1 MQIGVSNL
9 WFIVDGKKYPECPIF
24 LLICRMPSKKHPIR
38 QVAEKPIFK
47 SPDPSSTDTRSSGPH
62 RKKLTGRVLVQL
74 DPSASTTD
82 ISKKAR
88 TRSLRLIPLHALPPG
103 HLNEGLEKAD
113 GIIFERLKVALV
125 NERSAGVLKQL
136 QALRNTPFLSIEP
149 ERYIYARAG
158 VRKELPFKDTASATW
173 GIQATNVRKS
183 RFTGKDVRLAIL
195 DTGFDFTHP
204 DFMGR
209 VIHRKSFVGR
219 QAKDREGHGTHCAGI
234 AGGNRATV
242 DAGPTKALKAKAG
255 VRYGVAPDA
264 RLYIGKILNDEG
276 EGSDGLA
283 LAGIEWALEQGC
295 RVVSMSF
302 GAQVEKGDKHSVIF
316 EEVAKIALDNNC
328 LLIAATG
335 NESDREEGIIAPV
348 NHPANC
354 PSVMAVGALT
364 EHLKIANYSCATVG
378 RSGGVR
384 SGGQSIRSGGQVD
397 IAAPGD
403 DIFSAW
409 IDGGHE
415 VESGTSMAAPFVAGV
430 AALLWEQYP
439 DVTAREIWE
448 KLIGQVRKLGLRT
461 VGAGAGLVYV
471 P

>member
-1 MQIGVSNL
+1 
-9 WFIVDGKKYPECPIF
+9 
-24 LLICRMPSKKHPIR
+24 MPSKKHPIR
-38 QVAEKPIFK
+38 QVAEKPIVK
-47 SPDPSSTDTRSSGPH
+47 SPDPSSTDTRSSGPP
-62 RKKLTGRVLVQL
+62 RKKFTGRVLVQL

-88 TRSLRLIPLHALPPG
+88 TRSLRLIPLHTLPAG

-125 NERSAGVLKQL
+125 NERNAASIKQL
-136 QALRNTPFLSIEP
+136 QTLRNTPFLSSEP

-158 VRKELPFKDTASATW
+158 ARKELPFKDTPSATW
-173 GIQATNVRKS
+173 GIQVTNVRKNKFS
-183 RFTGKDVRLAIL
+183 GKDVRLAIL

-204 DFMGR
+204 DFAGR

-234 AGGNRATV
+234 AGGGRR
-242 DAGPTKALKAKAG
+242 GKAG
-255 VRYGVAPDA
+255 VRYGVAPDS
-264 RLYIGKILNDEG
+264 RLYIAKILNDMG

-283 LAGIEWALEQGC
+283 LAGVEWALEQGC
-295 RVVSMSF
+295 RVISMSF
-302 GAQVEKGDKHSVIF
+302 GAQVQKGDKHSVIF
-316 EEVAKIALDNNC
+316 EEVAKIALANNC

-364 EHLKIANYSCATVG
+364 EYLKVANYSCATVG
-378 RSGGVR
+378 RSGG
-384 SGGQSIRSGGQVD
+384 QVD
-397 IAAPGD
+397 ISAPGD
-403 DIFSAW
+403 NILSAW

>member
-1 MQIGVSNL
+1 MA
-9 WFIVDGKKYPECPIF
+9 
-24 LLICRMPSKKHPIR
+24 SKKHPIR
-38 QVAEKPIFK
+38 RVVEKLPVERPAEEKQIQK
-47 SPDPSSTDTRSSGPH
+47 RPSG
-62 RKKLTGRVLVQL
+62 KKVTGRVLVRL
-74 DPSASTTD
+74 DPSVSIRD
-82 ISKKAR
+82 IQKRAR
-88 TRSLRLIPLHALPPG
+88 TRSLRLISLHALPPG
-103 HLNEGLEKAD
+103 HLNDGLEKAD
-113 GIIFERLKVALV
+113 GIIFERLRVALV
-125 NERSAGVLKQL
+125 NERSAGILKRL
-136 QALRNTPFLSIEP
+136 QALRNTPFLASEP

-158 VRKELPFKDTASATW
+158 DRKELPFKDTPSATW
-173 GIQATNVRKS
+173 GIQAVNVRKS
-183 RFTGKDVRLAIL
+183 KYTGKDVRLAVL

-204 DFMGR
+204 DFAGR

-234 AGGNRATV
+234 AGGNRVATV
-242 DAGPTKALKAKAG
+242 RKGKAG
-255 VRYGVAPDA
+255 VRYGVAPGV

-295 RVVSMSF
+295 RVISMSF
-302 GAQVEKGDKHSVIF
+302 GAQVQKGDKHSVIF
-316 EEVAKIALDNNC
+316 EEVAKITLANRC
-328 LLIAATG
+328 LLIAAAG

-354 PSVMAVGALT
+354 PSVMAVGAVT
-364 EHLKIANYSCATVG
+364 EFLKVANYSCATLG
-378 RSGGVR
+378 
-384 SGGQSIRSGGQVD
+384 RSGGQVD
-397 IAAPGD
+397 IGAPGD
-403 DIFSAW
+403 DILSAW

-461 VGAGAGLVYV
+461 VGVGAGLVYM

>member
-1 MQIGVSNL
+1 
-9 WFIVDGKKYPECPIF
+9 
-24 LLICRMPSKKHPIR
+24 MPSKKQPIR
-38 QVAEKPIFK
+38 QVAEKRPVEK
-47 SPDPSSTDTRSSGPH
+47 PAEEQAGQERPP
-62 RKKLTGRVLVQL
+62 RKKFTGRILVQL
-74 DPSASTTD
+74 DPVASTAD
-82 ISKKAR
+82 IQKKAR
-88 TRSLRLIPLHALPPG
+88 TRSLRLTPAHAVPAG

-113 GIIFERLKVALV
+113 GIIFERLRVALV
-125 NERSAGVLKQL
+125 NERSAASVKQL
-136 QALRNTPFLSIEP
+136 QALRNTPFLASEP

-158 VRKELPFKDTASATW
+158 VRKELPFKDTASSTW

-183 RFTGKDVRLAIL
+183 KFTGKGVKLAVL

-234 AGGNRATV
+234 AGGGRK
-242 DAGPTKALKAKAG
+242 GKAG
-255 VRYGVAPDA
+255 VRYGVASDA
-264 RLYIGKILNDEG
+264 RLYIGRILNDEG

-295 RVVSMSF
+295 RVISMSF
-302 GAQVEKGDKHSVIF
+302 GAQVQKGDKHSVIF
-316 EEVAKIALDNNC
+316 EEVAKIALANHC

-335 NESDREEGIIAPV
+335 NESDREEGIVAPV

-354 PSVMAVGALT
+354 PSVMGVGALT
-364 EHLKIANYSCATVG
+364 QNLKVANYSCATVG
-378 RSGGVR
+378 KPTRAGGQVR
-384 SGGQSIRSGGQVD
+384 SDGQVD
-397 IAAPGD
+397 ISAPGD
-403 DIFSAW
+403 DILSAW

-430 AALLWEQYP
+430 AALLWEEYP
-439 DVTAREIWE
+439 HAAAREIWE

-461 VGAGAGLVYV
+461 VGAGAGLVHV

>member
-1 MQIGVSNL
+1 
-9 WFIVDGKKYPECPIF
+9 
-24 LLICRMPSKKHPIR
+24 MPSKKHPIR
-38 QVAEKPIFK
+38 QAAEKPIVK
-47 SPDPSSTDTRSSGPH
+47 SPDPSSTDIGSSRPPL
-62 RKKLTGRVLVQL
+62 KKFTGRVLVRL

-88 TRSLRLIPLHALPPG
+88 TRSLRLIPLHALPAG

-125 NERSAGVLKQL
+125 NERNAASIKQL
-136 QALRNTPFLSIEP
+136 QALRNTPFLASEP

-158 VRKELPFKDTASATW
+158 ARKELPFKDTPSATW

-183 RFTGKDVRLAIL
+183 KFSGKDVRLAIL

-234 AGGNRATV
+234 AGGNRVTTKV
-242 DAGPTKALKAKAG
+242 RKGRAGA
-255 VRYGVAPDA
+255 RYGVAPDS
-264 RLYIGKILNDEG
+264 RLYIGKILNDMG

-295 RVVSMSF
+295 RVISMSF
-302 GAQVEKGDKHSVIF
+302 GAQVQKGDKHSVIF
-316 EEVAKIALDNNC
+316 EEVAKIALANNC

-364 EHLKIANYSCATVG
+364 EHLKVANYSCATVG
-378 RSGGVR
+378 RSGGRGVR
-384 SGGQSIRSGGQVD
+384 SDGEVD

-403 DIFSAW
+403 NILSSW

-415 VESGTSMAAPFVAGV
+415 FESGTSMAAPFVAGV

-439 DVTAREIWE
+439 DGTAREIWE
-448 KLIGQVRKLGLRT
+448 KLIGQVRQLGLRT
-461 VGAGAGLVYV
+461 MGAGAGPVYV

>member
-1 MQIGVSNL
+1 
-9 WFIVDGKKYPECPIF
+9 
-24 LLICRMPSKKHPIR
+24 LI
-38 QVAEKPIFK
+38 
-47 SPDPSSTDTRSSGPH
+47 
-62 RKKLTGRVLVQL
+62 QL
-74 DPSASTTD
+74 DPSASTAD
-82 ISKKAR
+82 IQKKAR
-88 TRSLRLIPLHALPPG
+88 TRSLRLIPLHALPAG
-103 HLNEGLEKAD
+103 HLNEGLERAD
-113 GIIFERLKVALV
+113 GIIFERLKIALV
-125 NERSAGVLKQL
+125 NERNAASLQQL
-136 QALRNTPFLSIEP
+136 QALRNTPFLSSEP

-158 VRKELPFKDTASATW
+158 ARRELPFKDTAAATW
-173 GIQATNVRKS
+173 GIQAVNARKS
-183 RFTGKDVRLAIL
+183 KFTGKDVKLAIL

-234 AGGNRATV
+234 AGGGRK
-242 DAGPTKALKAKAG
+242 GKAG
-255 VRYGVAPDA
+255 VRYGVAPGS
-264 RLYIGKILNDEG
+264 RLYIGKILNDQG

-295 RVVSMSF
+295 RVISMSF
-302 GAQVEKGDKHSVIF
+302 GAQVQKGDKHSVIF
-316 EEVAKIALDNNC
+316 EEVAKIALANNC
-328 LLIAATG
+328 LLIGATG

-364 EHLKIANYSCATVG
+364 EHLKISNYSCANVG
-378 RSGGVR
+378 RSGG
-384 SGGQSIRSGGQVD
+384 QHTRSGGQVD

-430 AALLWEQYP
+430 AALLWEEHP
-439 DVTAREIWE
+439 DVSAREIWE

>member
-1 MQIGVSNL
+1 
-9 WFIVDGKKYPECPIF
+9 
-24 LLICRMPSKKHPIR
+24 MPSKKHPIR
-38 QVAEKPIFK
+38 QVAEKRPVER
-47 SPDPSSTDTRSSGPH
+47 PVEEPSRPV
-62 RKKLTGRVLVQL
+62 RKKFTGRILVQL
-74 DPSASTTD
+74 DPSASATD
-82 ISKKAR
+82 IQKKAR
-88 TRSLRLIPLHALPPG
+88 TRSLRLIQLHALPAG
-103 HLNEGLEKAD
+103 HLNEGLERAD
-113 GIIFERLKVALV
+113 GIIFERLGVALV
-125 NERSAGVLKQL
+125 NERNAASIKQL
-136 QALRNTPFLSIEP
+136 QALRNTPFLSSEP

-158 VRKELPFKDTASATW
+158 ARRELPFRDIASATW
-173 GIQATNVRKS
+173 GIQAVNVRKS
-183 RFTGKDVRLAIL
+183 KFSGKDVRLAVL
-195 DTGFDFTHP
+195 DTGFDFAHP

-234 AGGNRATV
+234 AGGGRK
-242 DAGPTKALKAKAG
+242 GKAG
-255 VRYGVAPDA
+255 VRYGVAPDS
-264 RLYIGKILNDEG
+264 RLYIGKILNDQG

-295 RVVSMSF
+295 RVISMSF
-302 GAQVEKGDKHSVIF
+302 GAQVQKGDKHSVIF
-316 EEVAKIALDNNC
+316 EEVAKIALANNC

-364 EHLKIANYSCATVG
+364 QHLKVSNYSCATVG
-378 RSGGVR
+378 
-384 SGGQSIRSGGQVD
+384 RSGGQVD

-403 DIFSAW
+403 DILSAW

-430 AALLWEQYP
+430 AALLWEEHP
-439 DVTAREIWE
+439 DVTARAIWE

-471 P
+471 V

>member
-1 MQIGVSNL
+1 
-9 WFIVDGKKYPECPIF
+9 
-24 LLICRMPSKKHPIR
+24 MPSKKHPIR
-38 QVAEKPIFK
+38 QVAEKHSVERPAEQQAGQEA
-47 SPDPSSTDTRSSGPH
+47 PP
-62 RKKLTGRVLVQL
+62 RKKLTGRVLIQL
-74 DPSASTTD
+74 DPSASTAD
-82 ISKKAR
+82 IQKKAR
-88 TRSLRLIPLHALPPG
+88 TRSLRLIPLHALPAG
-103 HLNEGLEKAD
+103 HLNEGLERAD
-113 GIIFERLKVALV
+113 GIIFERLKMALV
-125 NERSAGVLKQL
+125 NERNAASLQQL
-136 QALRNTPFLSIEP
+136 QALRNTPFLSSER

-158 VRKELPFKDTASATW
+158 ARRELPFRDTAAATW

-183 RFTGKDVRLAIL
+183 KFSGKDVRLAIL

-234 AGGNRATV
+234 AVGNRVT
-242 DAGPTKALKAKAG
+242 TKVWKGKAG
-255 VRYGVAPDA
+255 VRYGVAPGS
-264 RLYIGKILNDEG
+264 RLYIGKILNDQG

-295 RVVSMSF
+295 RVISMSF
-302 GAQVEKGDKHSVIF
+302 GAQVQKGDRHSVIF
-316 EEVAKIALDNNC
+316 EEVAKIALANNC

-364 EHLKIANYSCATVG
+364 EHLKVANYSCATVG
-378 RSGGVR
+378 
-384 SGGQSIRSGGQVD
+384 RSGGQVD

-403 DIFSAW
+403 DILSAW

-430 AALLWEQYP
+430 AALLWEEYP

>member
-1 MQIGVSNL
+1 
-9 WFIVDGKKYPECPIF
+9 
-24 LLICRMPSKKHPIR
+24 MPSKKHQIR
-38 QVAEKPIFK
+38 QVAEKH
-47 SPDPSSTDTRSSGPH
+47 STEKPAEEQPE
-62 RKKLTGRVLVQL
+62 KKMAPGKKFTGRVLVQL
-74 DPSASTTD
+74 DPSVSTTD
-82 ISKKAR
+82 IQKKAG
-88 TRSLRLIPLHALPPG
+88 TRSLRLIPLHALPAG
-103 HLNEGLEKAD
+103 HLNEGLEQAD
-113 GIIFERLKVALV
+113 GIIFERLKIALV
-125 NERSAGVLKQL
+125 NERNAASIKQL
-136 QALRNTPFLSIEP
+136 QALRKTPFLSSEP

-158 VRKELPFKDTASATW
+158 ARKELPFKDTAAATW

-183 RFTGKDVRLAIL
+183 KFSGKDVRLAIL

-204 DFMGR
+204 DFIGR

-234 AGGNRATV
+234 AGGGRK
-242 DAGPTKALKAKAG
+242 GKAG
-255 VRYGVAPDA
+255 GRYGVAPGS
-264 RLYIGKILNDEG
+264 RLYIGKILNDQG

-295 RVVSMSF
+295 RVISMSF
-302 GAQVEKGDKHSVIF
+302 GAQVQKGDKHSVIF
-316 EEVAKIALDNNC
+316 EEVARIALANNC

-364 EHLKIANYSCATVG
+364 EHLKLSNYSCATVG
-378 RSGGVR
+378 RSGG
-384 SGGQSIRSGGQVD
+384 QVD
-397 IAAPGD
+397 ISAPGD
-403 DIFSAW
+403 NILSAW

-430 AALLWEQYP
+430 AALLWEEHP

>member
-1 MQIGVSNL
+1 
-9 WFIVDGKKYPECPIF
+9 
-24 LLICRMPSKKHPIR
+24 MPSKKHPIR
-38 QVAEKPIFK
+38 QVAEKRPAER
-47 SPDPSSTDTRSSGPH
+47 PAEEQSGPERPP
-62 RKKLTGRVLVQL
+62 RKKFTGRVLVQL

-82 ISKKAR
+82 VSKKAR
-88 TRSLRLIPLHALPPG
+88 TRSLRLIPLHALPAG

-125 NERSAGVLKQL
+125 NERNAASIKQL
-136 QALRNTPFLSIEP
+136 QALRNTPFLASEP

-158 VRKELPFKDTASATW
+158 VRKELPFKDTPSATW

-183 RFTGKDVRLAIL
+183 KFSGKDVRLAIL

-234 AGGNRATV
+234 AGGSRK
-242 DAGPTKALKAKAG
+242 GKAG

-264 RLYIGKILNDEG
+264 RLYIGKILNDIG

-295 RVVSMSF
+295 RVISMSF
-302 GAQVEKGDKHSVIF
+302 GAQVQKGDKHSVIF
-316 EEVAKIALDNNC
+316 EEVAKIAFANNC

-335 NESDREEGIIAPV
+335 NESDREEGVIAPV

-364 EHLKIANYSCATVG
+364 EYLKVASYSCATVG
-378 RSGGVR
+378 RA
-384 SGGQSIRSGGQVD
+384 GGQVD
-397 IAAPGD
+397 ISAPGD
-403 DIFSAW
+403 NILSAW

-448 KLIGQVRKLGLRT
+448 KLVGQVRKLGLRT
-461 VGAGAGLVYV
+461 VGAGAGIVYV